1 MSRIGLLMLV
11 VLAGCATGSVSP
23 AQDASPQGSGEA
35 VAQEKRAETDLV
47 APGYGTLR
55 QDEFTVSLRSGALLI
70 KVTPLTESVI
80 RLAAPDT
87 YDRLHALAESRRSEA
102 AAATLGVEPEL
113 FLVSFFSYEPNV
125 EFQPEDLQLVQR
137 GRLLRART
145 VLPVTPGWG
154 KQRLQQQ
161 ETQIAV
167 YAFGEPID
175 YEQLLV
181 VRYGLEESGGWDR
194 IIRVLEVE
202 RAKVR
207 ARTPAGSGGGP
218 EAEPDSGSGR

>member
-1 MSRIGLLMLV
+1 MSRIGTLVVLLM
-11 VLAGCATGSVSP
+11 LAGCATGSVP
-23 AQDASPQGSGEA
+23 AGQDAAPGGGEA
-35 VAQEKRAETDLV
+35 AAQEKRAASDLV

-70 KVTPLTESVI
+70 KVTPLAESVI

-102 AAATLGVEPEL
+102 EAATVPSAPEL

-125 EFQPEDLQLVQR
+125 AFQPEDLQLVQF
-137 GRLLRART
+137 GRLARART

-167 YAFGEPID
+167 YVFGEAFD
-175 YEQLLV
+175 YEQPLA
-181 VRYGLEESGGWDR
+181 VRYGVEESGDWDR

-207 ARTPAGSGGGP
+207 ARAPA
-218 EAEPDSGSGR
+218 D

>member
-1 MSRIGLLMLV
+1 VSRITTLMLV
-11 VLAGCATGSVSP
+11 VLAGCATGNVPP
-23 AQDASPQGSGEA
+23 AEEASPRGGRTA
-35 VAQEKRAETDLV
+35 PQEKRAETDLV

-55 QDEFTVSLRSGALLI
+55 QDAFTVSLRSGALQI
-70 KVTPLTESVI
+70 KVTPLTEAVI

-102 AAATLGVEPEL
+102 ASAAMTPEPEL

-125 EFQPEDLQLVQR
+125 EFQPEDLQLVQQ
-137 GRLLRART
+137 GRLLRARA

-175 YEQLLV
+175 YEQSLV
-181 VRYGLEESGGWDR
+181 VRYGMEESRGWDR
-194 IIRVLEVE
+194 IIPVLEVE

-207 ARTPAGSGGGP
+207 ARAPAGSGGG
-218 EAEPDSGSGR
+218 AEVQPGAGR

>member
-1 MSRIGLLMLV
+1 MSRIGTLLLVMV
-11 VLAGCATGSVSP
+11 VLAGCATGTVPP
-23 AQDASPQGSGEA
+23 AEDASPRGGTA
-35 VAQEKRAETDLV
+35 AQEKRGETALV

-55 QDEFTVSLRSGALLI
+55 QDEFTVSLRSGALLV
-70 KVTPLTESVI
+70 KVTPLTEAVI

-102 AAATLGVEPEL
+102 ATATTPSEPEL

-125 EFQPEDLQLVQR
+125 EFRPEDLQLVQQ
-137 GRLLRART
+137 GRLLRARA

-167 YAFGEPID
+167 YAFGEAID
-175 YEQLLV
+175 YEQPLV
-181 VRYGLEESGGWDR
+181 VRYGMEESRGWER
-194 IIRVLEVE
+194 IVQVLEVE

-207 ARTPAGSGGGP
+207 ARAP
-218 EAEPDSGSGR
+218 SGSGEGAEAQPGAGR

>member
-1 MSRIGLLMLV
+1 MSRIGMLV
-11 VLAGCATGSVSP
+11 MVVLLAGCATGSVPP
-23 AQDASPQGSGEA
+23 AQDASPREGGEA
-35 VAQEKRAETDLV
+35 MQEKRAETDLV

-55 QDEFTVSLRSGALLI
+55 QDAFTVSLRSGALLI
-70 KVTPLTESVI
+70 KVTPLTEPVI

-102 AAATLGVEPEL
+102 AAATMGSEPEL

-125 EFQPEDLQLVQR
+125 EFQPEDLQLVQQ

-167 YAFGEPID
+167 YAFGEAID
-175 YEQLLV
+175 YEQSLV
-181 VRYGLEESGGWDR
+181 VRYGMEESRGWER
-194 IIRVLEVE
+194 IIPVLEVE

-207 ARTPAGSGGGP
+207 ARVPAGSSEGADADPGI
-218 EAEPDSGSGR
+218 GR